1 MSTPPDSAPHTIS
14 SVQWTPTPGAAVR
27 QAATVVV
34 LRRSDAGMQV
44 LLMRRAPREGD
55 IHSGASVFPGGLLDA
70 ADAEGCALCSG
81 LDDAQASARLGLPSG
96 GLAYWFAALRECFE
110 EAGLLYAA
118 AQDRSHLDAAQLA
131 QIATQ
136 RDALN
141 RRELTMA
148 SICQRFGIHLAADRI
163 AYLDHWLTPPGVPK
177 RYDTRFF
184 VTEAPELQVASQDD
198 HETDAQLWL
207 TPAEGL
213 ERRKELKLAPPTWK
227 ILELLQR
234 LGDVDA
240 VLAHARALPTVP
252 CIMPR
257 LATGSKGLRPVM
269 PDEPPY
275 AEIGRVDP
283 EGHGHASYD
292 LAPASPLRLSPRLIR
307 ITADNGSIMTGPG
320 TNCYLIGGGERNE
333 WAALDPGPPAT
344 RMCRP
349 SSMPR
354 RAPSAGSSSRTR
366 TRTIRP
372 RRRP

>member
-1 MSTPPDSAPHTIS
+1 MSTPPDSASHTIS
-14 SVQWTPTPGAAVR
+14 SVPWTPTPGAAVR

-44 LLMRRAPREGD
+44 LLMRRAPRDGD

-131 QIATQ
+131 LIATQ

-207 TPAEGL
+207 TPAEAL

-234 LGDVDA
+234 LGDVDT
-240 VLAHARALPTVP
+240 VLAHARALPSVP

-283 EGHGHASYD
+283 EGHGHASYE
-292 LAPASPLRLSPRLIR
+292 LAPARAAAAVAA
-307 ITADNGSIMTGPG
+307 ADPHHRRQRQHHDRPG
-320 TNCYLIGGGERNE
+320 HQLLPDR
-333 WAALDPGPPAT
+333 
-344 RMCRP
+344 R
-349 SSMPR
+349 R
-354 RAPSAGSSSRTR
+354 RAQ
-366 TRTIRP
+366 
-372 RRRP
+372 